1 MILLLLILLLLLL
14 LLLLMPM
21 CNQRGDQISAC
32 IGLSRSC
39 CHGSTGCQLP
49 SLSRSWLGHASY
61 QLGSFI
67 LPKSTVSKR
76 MAQINDKTRLSW
88 TGSCVLSAGV
98 LHPARKH
105 SVKMHGMHR

>member
-1 MILLLLILLLLLL
+1 MILLLLILLLLL

-67 LPKSTVSKR
+67 LPESTVSR
-76 MAQINDKTRLSW
+76 CMACIDDKTRLRW
-88 TGSCVLSAGV
+88 T
-98 LHPARKH
+98 ARIP
-105 SVKMHGMHR
+105 RL